1 MSTYLELDKE
11 LTPEQGALKNEVHR
25 FAEEVMRPAS
35 IELDRL
41 ADPEEVIKE
50 GSVLWDVFG
59 KFYELGYHCQGLPEA
74 LGGVALSGLDRH
86 IVAEEI
92 GWGSADLA
100 ISLGV
105 APFPFAFAA
114 TFAGLTGNQ
123 QAVQEIVVPFAQDK
137 EAKYIGC
144 WAITEPQHGS
154 DSLLLGTEQFLDPR
168 VAFDVGARPDGDD
181 WVINGQ
187 KSAWVSNATIASH
200 ALTFVAIDPS
210 QGMAGSGVAVIPLDL
225 PGVSKGRP
233 LNKLG
238 QRALNQGEIFFDD
251 VRIPKHYMLVEPPI
265 YPMVIDM
272 VLGFANSGMGAAF
285 TGVARAAF
293 EEALAYCKQR
303 VQGGKPICEH
313 QLVQMKLFD
322 MFIKVESARAL
333 SRAVMI
339 YNDTTLPPA
348 THYSIAAKVYCT
360 NVAFEVANEAVQLL
374 GGMGLSKELLVE
386 KLFRDA
392 RASLIEDGTNEV
404 LSLTGANQ
412 LISKY

>member
-137 EAKYIGC
+137 EAKSPGLTATTGSSTARSQPGC
-144 WAITEPQHGS
+144 PM
-154 DSLLLGTEQFLDPR
+154 P
-168 VAFDVGARPDGDD
+168 
-181 WVINGQ
+181 
-187 KSAWVSNATIASH
+187 
-200 ALTFVAIDPS
+200 PS
-210 QGMAGSGVAVIPLDL
+210 
-225 PGVSKGRP
+225 
-233 LNKLG
+233 
-238 QRALNQGEIFFDD
+238 
-251 VRIPKHYMLVEPPI
+251 
-265 YPMVIDM
+265 
-272 VLGFANSGMGAAF
+272 
-285 TGVARAAF
+285 
-293 EEALAYCKQR
+293 
-303 VQGGKPICEH
+303 
-313 QLVQMKLFD
+313 
-322 MFIKVESARAL
+322 
-333 SRAVMI
+333 
-339 YNDTTLPPA
+339 PA
-348 THYSIAAKVYCT
+348 
-360 NVAFEVANEAVQLL
+360 
-374 GGMGLSKELLVE
+374 MP
-386 KLFRDA
+386 
-392 RASLIEDGTNEV
+392 
-404 LSLTGANQ
+404 
-412 LISKY
+412 